1 VSSTESDAVTTD
13 AELIASA
20 RGGSHDAL
28 EALFRRYWPLAWQW
42 AYALTGSRERSN
54 DLAKEAFVRAV
65 SGLARFDVER
75 PFRPWLKR
83 ILLNAGI
90 DELRRHR
97 STDLP
102 LDWFEDRLRPGDEDE
117 LRESN
122 ELVAAVRS
130 LQPARREV
138 IVLHYWLDL
147 SADEIAARLGI
158 PYGTVASRLS
168 RALAD
173 LRVALEEHRVG

>member
-1 VSSTESDAVTTD
+1 MATD
-13 AELIASA
+13 AELIAGA
-20 RGGSHDAL
+20 RRGSEDAL

-42 AYALTGSRERSN
+42 GYALTGNRERAD
-54 DLAKEAFVRAV
+54 DLAQEAFVRAV
-65 SGLARFDVER
+65 SALPRFDAER

-90 DELRRHR
+90 DELRRLR
-97 STDLP
+97 SKELP
-102 LDWFEDRLRPGDEDE
+102 LDWFEDRRRPEDE
-117 LRESN
+117 YDGLESD

-130 LQPARREV
+130 LQPARRVV

-147 SADEIAARLGI
+147 SADEISDRLGV

-168 RALAD
+168 RGLAD
-173 LRVALEEHRVG
+173 LRVALEERRVG

>member
-1 VSSTESDAVTTD
+1 MATD

-20 RGGSHDAL
+20 RRGSQDAL
-28 EALFRRYWPLAWQW
+28 ETLFRRYWPLAWQW
-42 AYALTGSRERSN
+42 AYALTGNRERAD
-54 DLAKEAFVRAV
+54 DLAQEAFLRAV
-65 SGLARFDVER
+65 AALPRFDVER

-90 DELRRHR
+90 DELRRLR
-97 STDLP
+97 NTELP
-102 LDWFEDRLRPGDEDE
+102 LDWFDDRRRPDDEDE
-117 LRESN
+117 RRESD

-130 LQPARREV
+130 LQPARRVV

-168 RALAD
+168 RGLTD

>member
-1 VSSTESDAVTTD
+1 MATD

-20 RGGSHDAL
+20 RRGSEEAL

-42 AYALTGSRERSN
+42 AYALTGNRERAD
-54 DLAKEAFVRAV
+54 DLAQEAFVRAV
-65 SGLARFDVER
+65 AALHRFDAER

-90 DELRRHR
+90 DELRRLR
-97 STDLP
+97 STELP
-102 LDWFEDRLRPGDEDE
+102 LEWFEDRRRPEGDDE
-117 LRESN
+117 RRDSDD
-122 ELVAAVRS
+122 LVAAVRA
-130 LQPARREV
+130 LQPARRVV

-147 SADEIAARLGI
+147 SADEIASRLEI

-168 RALAD
+168 RGLAD

>member
-1 VSSTESDAVTTD
+1 MATD

-20 RGGSHDAL
+20 RRGSEDAL
-28 EALFRRYWPLAWQW
+28 ESLFRRYWPLAWQW
-42 AYALTGSRERSN
+42 AYALTGNRERAN
-54 DLAKEAFVRAV
+54 DLAQEAFLRAF
-65 SGLARFDVER
+65 SALPRFDVER

-90 DELRRHR
+90 DELRRLR
-97 STDLP
+97 STELP
-102 LDWFEDRLRPGDEDE
+102 LDWFEDRRRHDDEDVW
-117 LRESN
+117 RESD

-130 LQPARREV
+130 LQPARRIV

-147 SADEIAARLGI
+147 SADEIAAQLGV

-168 RALAD
+168 RGLAD
-173 LRVALEEHRVG
+173 LRAALEEHRVG

>member
-1 VSSTESDAVTTD
+1 MATD

-20 RGGSHDAL
+20 RRGSEEAL

-42 AYALTGSRERSN
+42 AYALTGNRERAD
-54 DLAKEAFVRAV
+54 DLAQEAFVRAV
-65 SGLARFDVER
+65 AALHRFDAER

-90 DELRRHR
+90 DELRRLR
-97 STDLP
+97 STELP
-102 LDWFEDRLRPGDEDE
+102 LEWFEDRRRPEGDDE
-117 LRESN
+117 RLGSD

-130 LQPARREV
+130 LQPGRRV
-138 IVLHYWLDL
+138 IIVLHYWLDL
-147 SADEIAARLGI
+147 SADEIADRLGI

-168 RALAD
+168 RGLAD
-173 LRVALEEHRVG
+173 LRVALEEQHVG

>member
-1 VSSTESDAVTTD
+1 MATD

-20 RGGSHDAL
+20 RRGSEEAL

-42 AYALTGSRERSN
+42 AYALTGKRERAD
-54 DLAKEAFVRAV
+54 DLAQEAFLRAFRA
-65 SGLARFDVER
+65 LPRFDVER

-90 DELRRHR
+90 DELRRLR
-97 STDLP
+97 NSELP
-102 LDWFEDRLRPGDEDE
+102 IDWFEDRRRPDGDDE
-117 LRESN
+117 RRDSD

-130 LQPARREV
+130 LPAARREV

-147 SADEIAARLGI
+147 SADEIADRLGV

-168 RALAD
+168 RGLAD
-173 LRVALEEHRVG
+173 LRASLEECRVG

>member
-1 VSSTESDAVTTD
+1 MATD

-20 RGGSHDAL
+20 RRGSDDAL

-42 AYALTGSRERSN
+42 AYALTGNRSRAD
-54 DLAKEAFVRAV
+54 DLAQEAFVRAV
-65 SGLARFDVER
+65 ASLARFDAER

-90 DELRRHR
+90 DELRRLR
-97 STDLP
+97 SKELP
-102 LDWFEDRLRPGDEDE
+102 LDWFDDRRRPDSEDE
-117 LRESN
+117 QQASD
-122 ELVAAVRS
+122 ELIAAVRT
-130 LQPARREV
+130 LAPARREV

-147 SADEIAARLGI
+147 SADEIADRLEI

-168 RALAD
+168 RGLAD
-173 LRVALEEHRVG
+173 LRAALKDCRVG